1 MFLSVFF
8 CVHLWFPPLTV
19 AQEGEVVANFAAGRV
34 LVIVAKDA
42 IVFAAIE
49 NKIEPE
55 ARGPQMVQLTDK
67 RVAILLG
74 AAEWVSPDGAARPV
88 RLEEEL
94 PLVLRATAGHRRLQQ
109 EQENDL
115 EAIGIGFLEPLR
127 KAAGRLHN
135 KVALRPDEPLVE
147 LLLVGYLENYG
158 PEVWSLRYRMAQ
170 DPLRGNYWQTRVL
183 RPAYDQ
189 LYPPEKGR
197 PRTLM
202 EVAYPPADDSETLMA
217 LLRSGDAKVAAAMR
231 NPAEPAG
238 RAWAALEKGESH
250 KARGEDVL
258 ELLRAAI
265 SATVPHDVP
274 VAIGMIREAAT
285 RERPAFE
292 WIVAPKQTTPQRTGE
307 EEKRE
312 PGAPT
317 LRKKPPAD

>member
-1 MFLSVFF
+1 M
-8 CVHLWFPPLTV
+8 
-19 AQEGEVVANFAAGRV
+19 VANFAAGRV
-34 LVIVAKDA
+34 IVIVAKDA

-55 ARGPQMVQLTDK
+55 ARGPQIVQLTDK

-74 AAEWVSPDGAARPV
+74 AAEWVSPDASTKPV

-94 PLVLRATAGHRRLQQ
+94 PLLLRAVAGPKRLQQ

-127 KAAGRLHN
+127 KAAARLHN
-135 KVALRPDEPLVE
+135 KVALGPDEPLVE
-147 LLLVGYLENYG
+147 LLLLGYLENYG
-158 PEVWSLRYRMAQ
+158 PEFWSLRYRMAQ
-170 DPLRGNYWQTRVL
+170 DPLRGDYWQTRVL
-183 RPAYDQ
+183 RPAYNQ

-197 PRTLM
+197 PRTIL
-202 EVAYPPADDSETLMA
+202 EAAYPSADDAETLLA
-217 LLRSGDAKVAAAMR
+217 LLKQGHAKVAAIR

-238 RAWAALEKGESH
+238 RAWAALEKGESN
-250 KARGEDVL
+250 KAKGEDML
-258 ELLRAAI
+258 ALLRLAIGATLPADAPAAI
-265 SATVPHDVP
+265 G
-274 VAIGMIREAAT
+274 IIRELAT

-292 WIVAPKQTTPQRTGE
+292 WIVPPPKQAPAQHTEE

-317 LRKKPPAD
+317 LRKRPPQN